1 MKTMMSW
8 LGAFALL
15 FAGQP
20 AAAQQA
26 GPDVEAAVVKVYV
39 TASPYDPFTPWQR
52 MGTESS
58 TGSAAVLE
66 GNRLLTNAHVVE
78 DAVSI
83 EVKGVRSPRRYEA
96 RVAFLDIQADL
107 ALLAVDDPAFFAGV
121 RPLRLGPLPAVQT
134 AVQAYGFPVGGETVS
149 VTSGI
154 ISRLEVGSYAH
165 TMEALL
171 LAQIDA
177 ALNPGNSGGPV
188 VSGQS
193 LAGLAVQILDQAE
206 NVGYMIPSSVIQHFL
221 DDIEDGT
228 VDGFP
233 DLGILTEG
241 LDNPALR
248 QSLGMREPL
257 TGALVL
263 WVDSGSPADG
273 VLSPRD
279 VLLEI
284 DGRTVANDMSID
296 WPGVGRAQF
305 SQACKSL
312 QVGDRIP
319 VRFLRRG
326 TVLEKT
332 VTLNRH
338 RPLVPGRRE
347 TDAPQYLTFAGLV
360 FQPLT
365 VSYLLYLEEVPYDL
379 GDYATTRNL
388 VTPQRS
394 QLILLQKVLPHPVNR
409 GYQTVEDQVVEK
421 VNGTVPRDMAHLA
434 TLIDGAKGQFLEIEA
449 GDRSLVT
456 VSLAEARAAQAA
468 ILSAYGLVS
477 DRSPDLR
484 PDTSGPAPLR

>member
-1 MKTMMSW
+1 MKTMVSW
-8 LGAFALL
+8 IGVATLL
-15 FAGQP
+15 VSARP
-20 AAAQQA
+20 VAAQQP
-26 GPDVEAAVVKVYV
+26 GSDVESAVVKVYV

-96 RVAFLDIQADL
+96 RVAFLDAQADL
-107 ALLAVDDPAFFAGV
+107 ALLAVDDPAFFADV
-121 RPLRLGPLPAVQT
+121 RPMRLGPLPAVQT

-165 TMEALL
+165 AMETLL

-188 VSGQS
+188 VSGQT
-193 LAGLAVQILDQAE
+193 LVGLAVQILDEAE
-206 NVGYMIPSSVIQHFL
+206 NVGYMIPSTVIQHFL
-221 DDIEDGT
+221 DDIEDGR

-233 DLGILTEG
+233 DLGVLTEG
-241 LDNPALR
+241 LDSPTLR
-248 QSLGMREPL
+248 QSLGMKEPQS
-257 TGALVL
+257 GALVL
-263 WVDSGSPADG
+263 WVDYGSPADG

-279 VLLEI
+279 VLLQI
-284 DGRTVANDMSID
+284 DDRTVANDASVE
-296 WPGVGRAQF
+296 WPGVGRAHF
-305 SQACKSL
+305 SQACKSR
-312 QVGDRIP
+312 QVGDRIS
-319 VRFLRRG
+319 VKFLRRG
-326 TVLEKT
+326 TVLEQT
-332 VTLNRH
+332 ITLNRH
-338 RPLVPGRRE
+338 RQLVPGRRE
-347 TDAPQYLTFAGLV
+347 TEAPQYFTFAGLV

-421 VNGTVPRDMAHLA
+421 VNGTVPHDMAHLA
-434 TLIDGAKGQFLEIEA
+434 TLIDGARGPFVEIET
-449 GDRSLVT
+449 GDRSLIT
-456 VSLAEARAAQAA
+456 VSLSEARAAQAA
-468 ILSAYGLVS
+468 ILSGYGLAS

-484 PDTSGPAPLR
+484 RDEEGPAPVR